1 MDMQNKRLNFIR
13 KSKFLKDPY
22 IKGTQGNPKKWFFF
36 PLNLLVKYVRMLK
49 FPKWSYKYI
58 SRSLELNEERANKI
72 RENFLLLTK
81 ARIQFKLTKETQE
94 KLLKVLNE
102 LIAGFEAANKE
113 ANQIM
118 SYWKDKRSNMGRM
131 KIEFSIGKKMFD
143 STMKNKKMARE
154 NIIFV
159 LTSSFTY
166 WERVVLNKNPEL
178 CNWKI
183 CIFHLLCLKK

>member
-1 MDMQNKRLNFIR
+1 M
-13 KSKFLKDPY
+13 
-22 IKGTQGNPKKWFFF
+22 
-36 PLNLLVKYVRMLK
+36 
-49 FPKWSYKYI
+49 
-58 SRSLELNEERANKI
+58 

-143 STMKNKKMARE
+143 STKKNKKMARE

-178 CNWKI
+178 CN
-183 CIFHLLCLKK
+183 